1 MYGGSGGSVGDCVEG
16 RGGDGSTEGVHMQR
30 HSGLAAA
37 RVGDGCVQERWG
49 CEEPPVGAV
58 HLAVHGE

>member
-1 MYGGSGGSVGDCVEG
+1 VGDCVEG
-16 RGGDGSTEGVHMQR
+16 RGGGDGSAEGIHMQR
-30 HSGLAAA
+30 RSGLVAA

-49 CEEPPVGAV
+49 SEEPPVGAV